1 MFYIMVYVVILISLY
16 VFCHLLHTIE
26 YIWEVAQNAKC
37 TYGQCEFS
45 SYQTGSDLAKS
56 AVINYFEVSQWNVQI

>member
-16 VFCHLLHTIE
+16 IFFHFLHTVE
-26 YIWEVAQNAKC
+26 YIWEVARNAKRS
-37 TYGQCEFS
+37 YGQCQFS
-45 SYQTGSDLAKS
+45 SCQTGSDLAKS